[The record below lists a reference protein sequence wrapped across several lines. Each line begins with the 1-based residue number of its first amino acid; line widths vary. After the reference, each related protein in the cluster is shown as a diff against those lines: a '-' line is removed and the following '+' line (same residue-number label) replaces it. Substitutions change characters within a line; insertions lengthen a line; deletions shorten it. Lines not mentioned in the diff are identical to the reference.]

1 MKKAIFILFTFI
13 SLTIY
18 SQQNVFEKTLGKENI
33 ATLNSLIEE
42 FETKTLKKEY
52 PNLTTENSYKEFLKD
67 NYSIDNSID
76 KRKTFVESKLKLNIY
91 CVRDSI
97 WIKKRTLSSGKES
110 DMIVYRSKCLNP
122 NNEVVYTKS
131 IRQCCSDRTKTLS
144 FSEQDKRIV
153 QKINLIGSYIK
164 ALEKIYN
171 KSNFLNFYL
180 EHIKM
185 TATPM
190 LPPIMANYILKN
202 NINTND
208 YFVKRIIYINQIYR

>member
-1 MKKAIFILFTFI
+1 M
-13 SLTIY
+13 
-18 SQQNVFEKTLGKENI
+18 FEKTLGKENVE
-33 ATLNSLIEE
+33 TLNSLIEN

-67 NYSIDNSID
+67 NYSIYNSID
-76 KRKTFVESKLKLNIY
+76 KRKIFVESKLKLNIY

-110 DMIVYRSKCLNP
+110 DMIVTRYKCLKQ
-122 NNEVVYTKS
+122 NNEVVYNKS
-131 IRQCCSDRTKTLS
+131 IHHCCSDRSKTLS
-144 FSEQDKRIV
+144 FIEKDKRIV
-153 QKINLIGSYIK
+153 QINLIGSYIK
-164 ALEKIYN
+164 AFEKISN

-190 LPPIMANYILKN
+190 LPPLMANYILKN